1 MCLPHMQLFILFLT
15 FFAFSAVLRPTARAA
30 TVFTVTA
37 TADTAA
43 SDGICTLREAVL
55 AANGSPANA
64 DCGSDHGAP
73 YTVNF
78 NVNGTIALGSGFSN
92 IERNMTID
100 GAGHSVTVSGNNTVP
115 VFTVMMGVTFNLQNL
130 TVANGNGAFGGGIL
144 NNGMLN
150 VSNCT
155 FTGNSATSTGGAIS
169 NNGTVAVTN
178 STISGNNAGHG
189 GGIFNSGTLTVM
201 NSTISGNSASHGGG
215 IVNSGTSTVK
225 SSTISGNSAT
235 GSGGAISNNGT
246 VTVTNCTMALNSASF
261 GGGILNSGTLM
272 VMNNTISGNSAS
284 FGGGIDCPTGTTTI
298 TNSIIANSGMGGN
311 CIGACTGSYN
321 LVDDNTCGAG
331 FTNSLSINLGQQGNY
346 GGGTL
351 TIPLLPGSSAIDAGD
366 SATCADVATVNGIDQ
381 RGFPRP
387 AGHCDIGA
395 FESRGFTLA
404 KTGGDNQGASVS
416 SAFASPLQ
424 VSLNEAGGAG
434 LPGALVTFTAP
445 SSGPSTN
452 PAIFTATTGAN
463 SIASAMAFAN
473 GTVGGPYSV
482 TASVPGATSVN
493 FSLTNLP
500 LATLTI
506 AFAGNG
512 SGMVSSTSP
521 ADPGISCSKGSPGGC
536 SAGYPLNTAI
546 TLSATGDW
554 KSIFG
559 GWSGGAMSSASP
571 VTFTLDSDKTVTA
584 TFNPDCRV
592 VLFPGGALFAA
603 IQDAYASVQTGS
615 MTIKAQAHAFL
626 EEILF
631 DKSTTNV
638 VLEGGMDGSFNP
650 TSGYSTVEKL
660 TVGRGQAK
668 ISNIVIK

>member
-1 MCLPHMQLFILFLT
+1 MCLPQMQLFILFLT
-15 FFAFSAVLRPTARAA
+15 FFALSAILRPTAQAA
-30 TVFTVTA
+30 TMFTVTA
-37 TADTAA
+37 TADTAT
-43 SDGICTLREAVL
+43 SDGSCTLREAVL

-64 DCGSDHGAP
+64 DCGSDYGAP

-78 NVNGTIALGSGFSN
+78 NVNGTIVLGSELSY

-115 VFTVMMGVTFNLQNL
+115 VFTVTMGVTFNLQNL
-130 TVANGNGAFGGGIL
+130 TVANGSGAFGGGIQ
-144 NNGMLN
+144 NRGMLN

-155 FTGNSATSTGGAIS
+155 ISNNSATSTGGAVF
-169 NNGTVAVTN
+169 NDGTLTVTN
-178 STISGNNAGHG
+178 STISGNNASSG

-215 IVNSGTSTVK
+215 IANSGTSTVK

-235 GSGGAISNNGT
+235 GAGGAISNNGT
-246 VTVTNCTMALNSASF
+246 VAVTNS
-261 GGGILNSGTLM
+261 
-272 VMNNTISGNSAS
+272 TISGNSAS
-284 FGGGIDCPTGTTTI
+284 SGGGINCPNGTMTI
-298 TNSIIANSGMGGN
+298 TNSIIANSGMGDN
-311 CIGACTGSYN
+311 CYGVCTGSYN

-331 FTNSLSINLGQQGNY
+331 FSNSPSINLGQQGNY

-351 TIPLLPGSSAIDAGD
+351 TIPLLPGSAAIDAGD
-366 SATCADVATVNGIDQ
+366 STTCADVATVNSLDQ
-381 RGFPRP
+381 RGLPRP

-404 KTGGDNQGASVS
+404 TTGGDNQGASVNS
-416 SAFASPLQ
+416 GFASSLQ
-424 VSLNEAGGAG
+424 VLLNEAGGTG
-434 LPGALVTFTAP
+434 LPGALVSFTAP

-463 SIASAMAFAN
+463 SVASAMAFAN

-521 ADPGISCSKGSPGGC
+521 ADPSISCRKGSPGGC

-559 GWSGGAMSSASP
+559 GWSDGAMSSASP
-571 VTFTLDSDKTVTA
+571 VTFILDSDKTVTA

-592 VLFPGGALFAA
+592 VLLPGGALFAA

-615 MTIKAQAHAFL
+615 MTIKAQAHTFL
-626 EEILF
+626 EELLF
-631 DKSTTNV
+631 DKSNTNV
-638 VLEGGMDGSFNP
+638 VLDGGMDGSFNP

-660 TVGRGQAK
+660 TVGRGQAA